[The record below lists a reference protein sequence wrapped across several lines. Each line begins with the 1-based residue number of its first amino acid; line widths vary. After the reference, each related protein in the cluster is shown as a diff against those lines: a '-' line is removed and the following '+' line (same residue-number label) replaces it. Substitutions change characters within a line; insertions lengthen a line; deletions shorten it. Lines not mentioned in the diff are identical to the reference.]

1 MVSAIEQLF
10 GDTESGVVHR
20 LARRRR
26 TVHRGEAS
34 AISRLQHHLRNVE
47 LAAGGAAAELLR
59 ILSDQRQALHGTD
72 LEVLEDLADRMG
84 EARAAAWRGGQDLVH
99 LRSGDG

>member
-1 MVSAIEQLF
+1 LF
-10 GDTESGVVHR
+10 GDSESGVVNR

-34 AISRLQHHLRNVE
+34 AISRLQHHLQNVE

-59 ILSDQRQALHGTD
+59 ILSDNRQALRYGD

-84 EARAAAWRGGQDLVH
+84 EARAAAWRGGQDLVR
-99 LRSGDG
+99 LRSRG

>member
-1 MVSAIEQLF
+1 M
-10 GDTESGVVHR
+10 VHR

-34 AISRLQHHLRNVE
+34 AISRLQHHLRGVE

-59 ILSDQRQALHGTD
+59 ILSDSRHTLGHGD

-84 EARAAAWRGGQDLVH
+84 EARAAAWRGGQDLLR
-99 LRSGDG
+99 LRSPEV

>member
-1 MVSAIEQLF
+1 MF

-34 AISRLQHHLRNVE
+34 AISRLQSHLHNVE
-47 LAAGGAAAELLR
+47 LAAGGAAGELLR
-59 ILSDQRQALHGTD
+59 ILSENRQAVRHGD

-84 EARAAAWRGGQDLVH
+84 EARAAAWRGGQDLVR
-99 LRSGDG
+99 LRSRQGG

>member
-1 MVSAIEQLF
+1 
-10 GDTESGVVHR
+10 VVRR

-34 AISRLQHHLRNVE
+34 AISRLQQHLRGVE
-47 LAAGGAAAELLR
+47 VAAGGAAAELLR
-59 ILSDQRQALHGTD
+59 ILSDGRSALAHGD

-84 EARAAAWRGGQDLVH
+84 EARAAAWRGGQDVVR
-99 LRSGDG
+99 LRSREV